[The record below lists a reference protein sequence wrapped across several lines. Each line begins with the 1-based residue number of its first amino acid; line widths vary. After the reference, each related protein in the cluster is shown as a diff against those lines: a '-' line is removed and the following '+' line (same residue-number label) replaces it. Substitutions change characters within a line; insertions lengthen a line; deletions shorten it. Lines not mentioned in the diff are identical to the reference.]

1 MPGQPPHLTT
11 GVIAKINLCGD
22 KLSIS
27 ASRRLRGCVA
37 VAGLFLTMGA
47 AWAFQKPFRQYPGQ
61 EYTDFEV
68 PSDATEKTEFVM
80 GRLMY
85 PASPYGMF
93 GMLDRYYD
101 WRTGRTAWTNDYPR
115 ADRHFVQA
123 VRRLTR
129 VHVRSA
135 EQPVNLDDGDD
146 VFDWPWIFAVQ
157 ASPMDLSDAQGKK
170 LREYLL
176 RGGFLMFADTW
187 GDQSWQILAATMKR
201 VFPEKDFVEIA
212 NSDQVFHVLYDLKD
226 RYGIPGEWSL
236 HSGVPYLNG
245 GRVGHWR
252 GLYDDKGR
260 LMVVADVNSDTS
272 DSWEWADEPRYP
284 EKYSAQGIRIGVNYV
299 IYAMSH

>member
-1 MPGQPPHLTT
+1 MPHMP
-11 GVIAKINLCGD
+11 A
-22 KLSIS
+22 
-27 ASRRLRGCVA
+27 RLRSGFGILLVIGS
-37 VAGLFLTMGA
+37 V
-47 AWAFQKPFRQYPGQ
+47 WAFQKPFRQYPGQ

-68 PSDATEKTEFVM
+68 PGDAGEKTEFVM
-80 GRLMY
+80 GRLMF

-101 WRTGRTAWTNDYPR
+101 WRTGRTGWTNDYPR

-146 VFDWPWIFAVQ
+146 VYDWPWIFAVQ
-157 ASPMDLSDAQGKK
+157 SSPMDLSDAQSKK

-176 RGGFLMFADTW
+176 RGGFMMTADTW
-187 GDQSWQILAATMKR
+187 GDRDWELLKAAMKR
-201 VFPEKDFVEIA
+201 VFPERDFVEI
-212 NSDQVFHVLYDLKD
+212 SDRDQVFHVLYDLKD

-236 HSGVPYLNG
+236 RSGVPYLNG

-252 GLYDDKGR
+252 GIYDDKRR
-260 LMVVADVNSDTS
+260 LMVVSDFNSDTS

-284 EKYSAQGIRIGVNYV
+284 EKYSAQGIRIGVNYI
-299 IYAMSH
+299 IYAMTH

>member
-1 MPGQPPHLTT
+1 MIRVRRIVGFYRKLIP
-11 GVIAKINLCGD
+11 VALC
-22 KLSIS
+22 
-27 ASRRLRGCVA
+27 AC
-37 VAGLFLTMGA
+37 A

-93 GMLDRYYD
+93 GSLDRYYD
-101 WRTGRTAWTNDYPR
+101 WRTGRTGWTNDYPR

-176 RGGFLMFADTW
+176 RGGFMMFADTW
-187 GDQSWQILAATMKR
+187 GDRDWQILATTMKR

-284 EKYSAQGIRIGVNYV
+284 EKYSAQGIRIGVNYI
-299 IYAMSH
+299 IYAMTH